1 MRVNLNL
8 ASQKYEDV
16 RRFLSIAWMSIGALS
31 LLVIALAALSWMNY
45 NDTSKSGARI
55 KDLKQKIA
63 ELQDKRAAAEAI
75 ENRPENR
82 DINQQKNFWNAE
94 IEKKRFSWTQ
104 MLNDLQRLMPGRA
117 YVSSVAPSL
126 GIDNVFRVKVHVV
139 GEKYEN
145 ALDLVRRM
153 ENSERFHNPRP
164 TDERVVKD
172 KQPGAPP
179 QFEIE
184 IETIYIPPSSP
195 VVVTRTAKGGI

>member
-16 RRFLSIAWMSIGALS
+16 RRFLSIAWMSIAGLS
-31 LLVIALAALSWMNY
+31 ILVLILAALSWINF
-45 NDTSKSGARI
+45 NDTKNSGARI
-55 KDLKQKIA
+55 SDLRQKIA
-63 ELQDKRAAAEAI
+63 ALQEKRAAAEAV

-82 DINQQKNFWNAE
+82 DVNEQKNFWNAE

-104 MLNDLQRLMPGRA
+104 LLNDLQKLMPGRA

-126 GIDNVFRVKVHVV
+126 EPDNVFKVKLVIV

-145 ALDLVRRM
+145 ALELVRKM
-153 ENSERFHNPRP
+153 ENSERFHNPKIIA
-164 TDERVVKD
+164 ERVAKD
-172 KQPGAPP
+172 RQSGGTQ

-184 IETIYIPPSSP
+184 IETAYIPTNPM
-195 VVVTRTAKGGI
+195 VVLRNAKGGM

>member
-31 LLVIALAALSWMNY
+31 LVVVVLAMLSWINL

-63 ELQDKRAAAEAI
+63 ALEEKRSAAEAF

-94 IEKKRFSWTQ
+94 IDRKRFSWTQ
-104 MLNDLQRLMPGRA
+104 MFNDLQRLMPGRA

-126 GIDNVFRVKVHVV
+126 GKDQVFKVKLMIV

-145 ALDLVRRM
+145 ALDLVKKM
-153 ENSERFHNPRP
+153 ETSERFHNPQIMN
-164 TDERVVKD
+164 ERVVKD

-184 IETIYIPPSSP
+184 IETAYVPPNATA
-195 VVVTRTAKGGI
+195 VLRGAKGGM